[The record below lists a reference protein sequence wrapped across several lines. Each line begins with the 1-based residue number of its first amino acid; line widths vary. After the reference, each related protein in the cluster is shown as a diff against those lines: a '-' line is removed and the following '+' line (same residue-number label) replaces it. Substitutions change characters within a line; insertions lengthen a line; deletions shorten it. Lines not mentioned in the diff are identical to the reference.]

1 MENNDNDKEIEIEHR
16 LVIEEEEIDISE
28 LPEEIRQAMRLFN
41 KKLSKYEQTEDESL
55 YYELQQ
61 DDVAIADG
69 IENWLEDNEAED
81 EDDEDESYLEESDK
95 SKAQDKQ
102 AQAPAPAQAPAQA
115 PSQAPAQAPAQEP
128 AQEPQQA
135 PKVDSVQEKLLAVV
149 KNNIISVQDLQNIIG
164 REPDYPT
171 EKVGNL
177 ILKKQYLKPFYELV

>member
-16 LVIEEEEIDISE
+16 LVIEEEKIDISE

-41 KKLSKYEQTEDESL
+41 KKLSKYEQTGEENL

-69 IENWLEDNEAED
+69 IENWLEDNEADD
-81 EDDEDESYLEESDK
+81 EDEDESYLEDKSDK
-95 SKAQDKQ
+95 SKSAPQQAAPKQ
-102 AQAPAPAQAPAQA
+102 AQAPQQ
-115 PSQAPAQAPAQEP
+115 SV
-128 AQEPQQA
+128 PQQA
-135 PKVDSVQEKLLAVV
+135 PQQAAPPQQANSIQDKLLAVV
-149 KNNIISVQDLQNIIG
+149 KNNTISVQDLQNIIG

-177 ILKKQYLKPFYELV
+177 IFKKQYLKPFYELV

>member
-16 LVIEEEEIDISE
+16 LVIEEEEIDINE

-41 KKLSKYEQTEDESL
+41 KKLSKYEQTEDDNL

-81 EDDEDESYLEESDK
+81 DDEDDSYLEEAK
-95 SKAQDKQ
+95 FTQQAPQQ
-102 AQAPAPAQAPAQA
+102 AQAHQQQAQANQAQV
-115 PSQAPAQAPAQEP
+115 
-128 AQEPQQA
+128 PQQ
-135 PKVDSVQEKLLAVV
+135 SNSIQEKLLAVV

>member
-16 LVIEEEEIDISE
+16 LVIEEEEIDINE

-41 KKLSKYEQTEDESL
+41 KKLDKYEQTEDDNL

-81 EDDEDESYLEESDK
+81 EDEDDSYLEAK
-95 SKAQDKQ
+95 SAQ
-102 AQAPAPAQAPAQA
+102 AQATQATQQAAPQAQATQQQAAPQAQA
-115 PSQAPAQAPAQEP
+115 T
-128 AQEPQQA
+128 QQ
-135 PKVDSVQEKLLAVV
+135 PNSIQEKLLAVV

>member
-16 LVIEEEEIDISE
+16 LVIEEEEIDINE

-69 IENWLEDNEAED
+69 IENWLEDNESDDND
-81 EDDEDESYLEESDK
+81 EDDSYLEDK
-95 SKAQDKQ
+95 SK
-102 AQAPAPAQAPAQA
+102 
-115 PSQAPAQAPAQEP
+115 SQAA
-128 AQEPQQA
+128 PQQQQQSA
-135 PKVDSVQEKLLAVV
+135 PQQQQAAPQQPNSIQEKLLAVV
-149 KNNIISVQDLQNIIG
+149 KNNTISVQDLQNIIG